1 MGIAKVKTVAIAAMA
16 ALTIVSVLTL
26 IESIKKSSIGI
37 LHPYEA
43 HDFSENRYP
52 HFRIMR

>member
-1 MGIAKVKTVAIAAMA
+1 MGIVKVKTVAIAAMA

-26 IESIKKSSIGI
+26 IESIRKSSIGI

-43 HDFSENRYP
+43 HGFFQNRYP

>member
-1 MGIAKVKTVAIAAMA
+1 MGIVKVKTVAIAAMA

-26 IESIKKSSIGI
+26 IESIRKSSIVSYI
-37 LHPYEA
+37 LTRRMV
-43 HDFSENRYP
+43 FSENRYP